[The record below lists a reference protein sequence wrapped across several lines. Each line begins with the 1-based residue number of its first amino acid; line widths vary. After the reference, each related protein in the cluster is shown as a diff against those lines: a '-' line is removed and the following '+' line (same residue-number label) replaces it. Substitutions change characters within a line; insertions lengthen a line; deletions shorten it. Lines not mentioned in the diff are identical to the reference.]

1 MKHTSRILSLV
12 LCLILALSL
21 ALPVMAAGDYTI
33 TITNSDSISSAGHK
47 YHAYQIFSGKLDST
61 GTILT
66 EIEWGENIAANAATF
81 LAALKADAD
90 LGVGEAN
97 IFYSA
102 VTAEDVAGILAQPAH
117 HTSTVMQAFAKA
129 ATANITGAPVA
140 SSTETNA
147 PYTIVIP
154 EAKSGYYLVQDDASV
169 LEGQPNKD
177 VSDFIL
183 QVVAD
188 VTVEHKGSIPT
199 MDKQVSETGN
209 TYQDAIASGI
219 TDPHFYRIIAE
230 LPDDYMLYDSYYLE
244 FSDNMSKGLSFD
256 EVVEIKALIR
266 SSGTSLVIDSGCY
279 TVTTNTITDS
289 THPMYEGTHLSATL
303 TNTKALTSGGNPV
316 VLSAIDAIE
325 IIYKAHVNTDAI
337 VDGNGIP
344 NQATIIYSNNPNT
357 NGKGESTPDETN
369 VYPINLNLL
378 KVDGKDK
385 TVALAGAQFLLSRD
399 YSDGMTTHKEFAVV
413 EGGKLKEW
421 AHHAEGDGCAVDNAD
436 HLAAVAANE
445 LGTVL
450 TTDATGNINVGG
462 LDAGKFTLIEIKA
475 PDGYNK
481 LVEEIVISVSIT
493 VDETNDKIET
503 MAGMTNQGQVSFNAA
518 TATVKL
524 TIDNYKGDVLPSTG
538 GIGTTLFYIF
548 GGLMAAGAAVLLV
561 TKKRMSA
568 EA

>member
-1 MKHTSRILSLV
+1 M
-12 LCLILALSL
+12 
-21 ALPVMAAGDYTI
+21 
-33 TITNSDSISSAGHK
+33 
-47 YHAYQIFSGKLDST
+47 
-61 GTILT
+61 
-66 EIEWGENIAANAATF
+66 
-81 LAALKADAD
+81 
-90 LGVGEAN
+90 
-97 IFYSA
+97 
-102 VTAEDVAGILAQPAH
+102 
-117 HTSTVMQAFAKA
+117 
-129 ATANITGAPVA
+129 
-140 SSTETNA
+140 
-147 PYTIVIP
+147 
-154 EAKSGYYLVQDDASV
+154 
-169 LEGQPNKD
+169 
-177 VSDFIL
+177 
-183 QVVAD
+183 
-188 VTVEHKGSIPT
+188 
-199 MDKQVSETGN
+199 
-209 TYQDAIASGI
+209 
-219 TDPHFYRIIAE
+219 
-230 LPDDYMLYDSYYLE
+230 
-244 FSDNMSKGLSFD
+244 
-256 EVVEIKALIR
+256 
-266 SSGTSLVIDSGCY
+266 
-279 TVTTNTITDS
+279 
-289 THPMYEGTHLSATL
+289 
-303 TNTKALTSGGNPV
+303 
-316 VLSAIDAIE
+316 
-325 IIYKAHVNTDAI
+325 NTDAV

-385 TVALAGAQFLLSRD
+385 TVTLAGAQFLLSRD

-503 MAGMTNQGQVSFNAA
+503 MAGMTNQGQVSFDAA

>member
-1 MKHTSRILSLV
+1 
-12 LCLILALSL
+12 
-21 ALPVMAAGDYTI
+21 
-33 TITNSDSISSAGHK
+33 
-47 YHAYQIFSGKLDST
+47 
-61 GTILT
+61 
-66 EIEWGENIAANAATF
+66 
-81 LAALKADAD
+81 
-90 LGVGEAN
+90 
-97 IFYSA
+97 
-102 VTAEDVAGILAQPAH
+102 
-117 HTSTVMQAFAKA
+117 
-129 ATANITGAPVA
+129 
-140 SSTETNA
+140 
-147 PYTIVIP
+147 
-154 EAKSGYYLVQDDASV
+154 
-169 LEGQPNKD
+169 
-177 VSDFIL
+177 
-183 QVVAD
+183 
-188 VTVEHKGSIPT
+188 
-199 MDKQVSETGN
+199 
-209 TYQDAIASGI
+209 
-219 TDPHFYRIIAE
+219 
-230 LPDDYMLYDSYYLE
+230 
-244 FSDNMSKGLSFD
+244 
-256 EVVEIKALIR
+256 
-266 SSGTSLVIDSGCY
+266 
-279 TVTTNTITDS
+279 
-289 THPMYEGTHLSATL
+289 MYEGTHLSATL

-325 IIYKAHVNTDAI
+325 IVYKAHLNTDAV

-385 TVALAGAQFLLSRD
+385 TVTLAGAQFLLSRD
-399 YSDGMTTHKEFAVV
+399 YSDGMITHKEFAVV

-421 AHHAEGDGCAVDNAD
+421 AHHAEGDGCAADNAD